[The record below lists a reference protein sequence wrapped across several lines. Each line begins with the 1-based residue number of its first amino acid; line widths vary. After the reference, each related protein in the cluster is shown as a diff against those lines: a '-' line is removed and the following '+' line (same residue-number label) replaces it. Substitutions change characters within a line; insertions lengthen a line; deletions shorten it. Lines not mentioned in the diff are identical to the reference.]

1 MNQNKIDIDNIMIE
15 NIRNISIISHVDH
28 GKTTLSDH
36 LLASGGLIPIELAG
50 NLRALDNLPEEQR
63 RGITIESSLASY
75 TIKFEEQE
83 YLVNLIDTPG
93 HVDFSGKVAES
104 LRLVDGSIVIV
115 DAVEGIMAQTKTV
128 LRQAIR
134 EQISIILFIN
144 KIDRLVTE
152 LELPIEKIRLRIQE
166 IIGEI
171 RTMCLNFGMK
181 KKNLPNYSNGSI
193 LLGSAL
199 HGWAIDED
207 VSSNGFA
214 IAEMMEMYGREM
226 MDFPTISSLPVVI
239 NRCIMNSLPS
249 PSYGQQEKFPHL
261 IKDKTV
267 QNDILKDLRLC
278 DPNRDTILLI
288 GRIFIFYSK
297 LQSGSMIRILS
308 GKVKK
313 GDIYKSS
320 FNNSKLKIMRLNQI
334 IGRRKVD
341 KKELKAGQIGI
352 AIFSDGTSSGD
363 ILIPQSKSPIILD
376 NISYVQDPVVGI
388 VVEPMELKYL
398 AKLQQT
404 IELMVK
410 YSPGL
415 EFEID
420 ADTGE
425 MLILGVGTL
434 QLDVLINDLKSLHFD
449 VYVSEPLIL
458 TYEIPLRE
466 AKFHLED
473 WENSQIEAG
482 RVGELDLSAEEI
494 FFEDSHK
501 NILIIPRDL
510 NKELKEGIIE
520 VFKHSMRISPL
531 NGKKIKQFYYKIDKF
546 TLAKKYETYE
556 NGMIFAS
563 KSIRLSLEK
572 TQTTIHEPYYKLEI
586 RLPERYLGNILEE
599 LQRIKG
605 EISNV
610 VTRGKE
616 ASIDAILPVRAGIR
630 IADNFR
636 QLTDGNVFW
645 SFPSVEFLPV
655 F

>member
-1 MNQNKIDIDNIMIE
+1 MNQNKIDVDMVMID

-36 LLASGGLIPIELAG
+36 LLTSGGLIPVELAG

-75 TIKFEEQE
+75 TIKIDENE

-104 LRLVDGSIVIV
+104 LRLVDGSVVIV

-134 EQISIILFIN
+134 EQISIVLFIN

-152 LELPIEKIRLRIQE
+152 LELPIEKIRMRIQE

-181 KKNLPNYSNGSI
+181 KSDLPNYSSGSI

-207 VSSNGFA
+207 VSSNGFT
-214 IAEMMEMYGREM
+214 IAKMMEVYDRETIN
-226 MDFPTISSLPVVI
+226 FPAISKLPKVI
-239 NRCIMNSLPS
+239 NRCITKSLPS
-249 PSYGQQEKFPHL
+249 PTIGQQHKFPHL
-261 IKDKTV
+261 IKDKIV
-267 QNDILKDLRLC
+267 QSDTLEDLQLC
-278 DPNRDTILLI
+278 DPNRSTVLLI

-308 GKVKK
+308 GRVKK

-320 FNNSKLKIMRLNQI
+320 FNGSKLKIRRLIQI

-352 AIFSDGTSSGD
+352 AIFSDGTTSGD
-363 ILIPQSKSPIILD
+363 ILIPQSNQPIFLD
-376 NISYVQDPVVGI
+376 IISYVQDPVVGI

-404 IELMVK
+404 IELIVR

-425 MLILGVGTL
+425 MLVLGVGTL
-434 QLDVLINDLKSLHFD
+434 QLDVLINDLKSLHFE
-449 VYVSEPLIL
+449 VYVSQPLIL
-458 TYEIPLRE
+458 TYEVPLKE
-466 AKFHLED
+466 TEFYMED
-473 WENSQIEAG
+473 WENSIIKAG
-482 RVGELDLSAEEI
+482 RVDQLDISKEDI
-494 FFEDSHK
+494 YFEDSHK
-501 NILIIPRDL
+501 NILILPKDL
-510 NKELKEGIIE
+510 NKELKEGIFE

-546 TLAKKYETYE
+546 SLAKKYETYE

-563 KSIRLSLEK
+563 KSIRLSLEN

-586 RLPERYLGNILEE
+586 SLPERYLGNILEE

-616 ASIDAILPVRAGIR
+616 ATIEAILPVRTGIKV
-630 IADNFR
+630 ADSFR
-636 QLTDGNVFW
+636 QLTDGNIFW

-655 F
+655 L